1 MQTVLALPDL
11 SIRQLEY
18 LVAIAEEQTW
28 ADAAVSVGVTP
39 SALSQGLA
47 ELERR
52 VGVPLFE
59 RIGRR
64 RTLHPSAGVVLDH
77 ARQVVALTSDL
88 CRWAERMNSADEGA
102 LRIGM
107 IDIAAVNHFPD
118 VLQQFRS
125 DHPSLDFHLRVGPS
139 RPLIEALSRG
149 QLDLVVCV
157 QPQSDISGIEIQ
169 PLLTEELSVY
179 KPGGGSLGK
188 PADWG
193 PWVLFPEDS
202 NTRQIISNALSHKGA
217 PVIVVADSPQPE
229 VLKEMVNLGIGWT
242 VLPNAQ
248 AESGPRPLHP
258 SIVLGTR
265 NLVLA
270 TRRNAAQSPS
280 ATALKEL
287 LQKN

>member
-18 LVAIAEEQTW
+18 LVAVADQQTW
-28 ADAAVSVGVTP
+28 ADAAESVGVTP

-59 RIGRR
+59 RVGRR
-64 RTLHPSAGVVLDH
+64 RTLHSSAGVVLDH

-88 CRWAERMNSADEGA
+88 CRWADRMNSADEGA
-102 LRIGM
+102 LRVGM

-157 QPQSDISGIEIQ
+157 QPQIEISGIEIQ

-188 PADWG
+188 PSDWG

-202 NTRQIISNALSHKGA
+202 NTRQVISNALNEKGA
-217 PVIVVADSPQPE
+217 PVVVVADSPQPE

-242 VLPNAQ
+242 VLPNVQ
-248 AESGPRPLHP
+248 AESGPRPLDP

-270 TRRNAAQSPS
+270 TRINAAQSPS
-280 ATALKEL
+280 IAALKEL
-287 LQKN
+287 LQRN